1 MVRNTSTTRSIPLF
15 RSTSALFAAA
25 LLGLL
30 ASFASIPAAAAGRQD
45 RLQQLFVAEPY
56 LELHEG
62 PGRGYAVTQV
72 VPRGDAIDVLYRR
85 TEWFRVRTHRGVE
98 GWAHQRDMQKTL
110 LADGSQFAFDLG
122 NRDGF
127 TSHHWEMGV
136 LAGDYGG
143 ATLISGYLSRSF
155 NDQLQLEL
163 TGSQFLGN
171 ASNGYTAEIGLAHV
185 FRPEWRISPLLS
197 LGTGM
202 IWIKPKS
209 TLVLPGDRTDQTAY
223 AGAGLRFYV
232 TRRFF
237 ARAEYRHHMVFT
249 SRNENEEINEWKLGL
264 AFFF

>member
-1 MVRNTSTTRSIPLF
+1 MVRSTSTTRSIPLF
-15 RSTSALFAAA
+15 RSTSVLVVTWLALAFCIAGAAH
-25 LLGLL
+25 
-30 ASFASIPAAAAGRQD
+30 AAD
-45 RLQQLFVAEPY
+45 KSEKLQELFVSEAY

-72 VPRGDAIDVLYRR
+72 VPRGEAIDVLYRR

-98 GWAHQRDMQKTL
+98 GWAHQRDMRKTL
-110 LADGSQFAFDLG
+110 LADGSTFTFDLG
-122 NRDGF
+122 DRAGF
-127 TSHHWEMGV
+127 TRHNWEMGV

-143 ATLISGYLSRSF
+143 ATLVSTYLSRAF
-155 NDQLQLEL
+155 NEQMAIEF

-171 ASNGYTAEIGLAHV
+171 ATNGYTAELGLIHV
-185 FRPEWRISPLLS
+185 ARPDWRLSPFLT
-197 LGTGM
+197 LGAGM

-209 TLVLPGDRTDQTAY
+209 TLVLPSDRDDQTAY

-237 ARAEYRHHMVFT
+237 VRAEYRFHMVFT
-249 SRNENEEINEWKLGL
+249 SRNENEEINEWKAGL